1 MIDVLYSLVDVNER
15 FDHLILNSYYLR
27 NLNMVSVEIKSYFDR
42 IFSTDKRVLKRICN
56 KILPRIHQQV
66 EELIVE
72 QYSMKRILHAV
83 NYPQLYSMSLI
94 NCRAKILLKYLTGIV
109 LNFVPFTEKN
119 NKIIRY

>member
-1 MIDVLYSLVDVNER
+1 MLFEKKTSRDVPSELDIGLVFLLV
-15 FDHLILNSYYLR
+15 LCSPG
-27 NLNMVSVEIKSYFDR
+27 MVSVEIKSYFDR

>member
-1 MIDVLYSLVDVNER
+1 
-15 FDHLILNSYYLR
+15 
-27 NLNMVSVEIKSYFDR
+27 MVSVEIKSYFDR